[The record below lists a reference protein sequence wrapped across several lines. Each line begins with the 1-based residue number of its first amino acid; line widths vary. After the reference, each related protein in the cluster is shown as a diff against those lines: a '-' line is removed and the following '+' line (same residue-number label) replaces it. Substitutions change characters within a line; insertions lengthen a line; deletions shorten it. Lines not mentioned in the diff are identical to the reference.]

1 MSEYNLPPLVKI
13 AEILGGD
20 VRDLEILA
28 PGPGHSSGDRSMS
41 VRPDA
46 SAPDGFLVHSF
57 SGDDPISCK
66 DYVRTKLG
74 LAPKAAKSEVNKTKR
89 GNGSAKPYS
98 PTVAKYTYRTAD
110 GTPYLQVHRTA
121 AKDFFQYHWDGEKWI
136 KNAPAGKTLPYR
148 LPELAKT
155 PINTP
160 VHITEGEKD
169 ADALAK
175 LSFVA
180 TTNPNGAA
188 NWKDADLNEYF
199 RGRYVYLHEDNDD
212 DGRKR
217 VLKIARAVHPIA
229 ASVRIVRLPDLPPK
243 GDVSDFL
250 ATDTAGVKFRQHCE
264 AAPIW
269 EPTHEDLV
277 VELAKLSLLDYQK
290 RREAAAAAI
299 GIGITALDRIVAQ
312 ARGGKD
318 EASAGGEE
326 AAKKKQADVL
336 IKLAEDAELFH
347 TPDDVGYA
355 TIIVDGH
362 RENWPLRSKGFKRW
376 LARAFYIKTKSAP
389 NSEAMQAA
397 LGVLEG
403 SAQFDTPEHE
413 IFVRVA
419 GHDGSI
425 YIDLA
430 DKDWRAIEVDAD
442 GWRVIDNPPVRFRRS
457 AGMKTLPQPVAG
469 GSLEK
474 DLRPLL
480 NVKTDGEFVLAVAWL
495 LAALRA
501 CGPYPVLALAGEQ
514 GSAKSTIAGML
525 RALVDPNSVPLR
537 TLPKNEHDVYIAAR
551 NGHVLAYDNTSGL
564 PDWLSDCFCR
574 LATGGGFSTRE
585 LYSDQDE
592 VLFGSKRPIIL
603 NGIDDVVTRP
613 DLADRA
619 IVLTLSAIGDEAR
632 KLEAKLWEDFEQ
644 RRPIV
649 LGALLDGVCHGIRT
663 LPDIKLSRLPRM
675 ADFATWITACE
686 GGAKWTKGAFM
697 AAYAANIV
705 EGVEAV
711 LEADLIATV
720 LRKYMETLN
729 RFVGTASDLLKA
741 LNGTLTEKE
750 QKAKG
755 WPKRANTLAKA
766 LRRFAT
772 PLRKVGIVVEFERA
786 GKKGNRKITI
796 TREPDKDADLSSAP
810 SAPSAGFDFNDLG
823 LTARDDGTVSR
834 DTGSVSPSAEADS
847 TSDAADSRPGATV
860 SRKPLKNT
868 EADSADSADSKSH
881 IHSGGNENEGEP
893 GSSRAR
899 FKHYCCNCGGAG
911 AYGYKNKSE
920 GMDWFCAAHRRAQT
934 WADVHLSPD
943 ELLAD

>member
-1 MSEYNLPPLVKI
+1 MKSTDMFPPLQEI
-13 AEILGGD
+13 ARLLGGD
-20 VRDLEILA
+20 VRDLQVLA
-28 PGPGHSSGDRSMS
+28 PGPGHSGGDRSLS

-46 SAPDGFLVHSF
+46 GAPDGFLVHSF
-57 SGDDPISCK
+57 SGDDPIRCK

-74 LAPKAAKSEVNKTKR
+74 LALKDAKSKVNKIKR
-89 GNGSAKPYS
+89 GNSSARPYS

-110 GTPYLQVHRTA
+110 GAPYLQVHRSA
-121 AKDFFQYHWDGEKWI
+121 AKDFFQYHWDGENWI
-136 KNAPAGKTLPYR
+136 KNAPAGKSLLYR

-155 PINTP
+155 PISTP

-188 NWKDADLNEYF
+188 NWKDDDLNEYF
-199 RGRYVYLHEDNDD
+199 RDRHVYLHEDNDD

-217 VLKIARAVHPIA
+217 VLKIARALHPIA
-229 ASVRIVRLPDLPPK
+229 ASVRIVRLPGLPPK

-250 ATDTAGVKFRQHCE
+250 ITDTAAVKFKQHCE

-269 EPTHEDLV
+269 QPTHEDLIA
-277 VELAKLSLLDYQK
+277 ELAKLSLLNYQK
-290 RREAAAAAI
+290 RREAVAAEI
-299 GIGITALDRIVAQ
+299 GIGVIALDRIVARV
-312 ARGGKD
+312 RGHKD
-318 EASAGGEE
+318 GASSGGEE
-326 AAKKKQADVL
+326 AAKKKQADIL
-336 IKLAEDAELFH
+336 IKLAENAELFH

-355 TIIVDGH
+355 TIDVDGH
-362 RENWPLRSKGFKRW
+362 NENWPLRSKGFKRW
-376 LARAFYIKTKSAP
+376 LARAFYAKTNSAP

-397 LGVLEG
+397 LGVLEAG
-403 SAQFDTPEHE
+403 AQFDAPEYE

-430 DKDWRAIEVDAD
+430 DKDWRAIEIDAD

-457 AGMKTLPQPVAG
+457 AGMKALPKPVAG

-474 DLRPLL
+474 NLRPLL
-480 NVKTDGEFVLAVAWL
+480 NVKSDTEFVLATAWL
-495 LAALRA
+495 LAALRP
-501 CGPYPVLALAGEQ
+501 CGPYPVLALGGEQ
-514 GSAKSTIAGML
+514 GTAKSTIAGML

-564 PDWLSDCFCR
+564 LDWLSDCFCR

-632 KLEAKLWEDFEQ
+632 KLEAKLWNDFEERQ
-644 RRPIV
+644 PII
-649 LGALLDGVCHGIRT
+649 LGALLDVVCHGIRT

-675 ADFATWITACE
+675 ADFAVWITACE
-686 GGAKWTKGAFM
+686 GALWPKGAFM
-697 AAYAANIV
+697 KAYASNII

-720 LRKYMETLN
+720 LRKYMEALE
-729 RFVGTASDLLKA
+729 RFEGTASDLLKA

-750 QKAKG
+750 QKAKD
-755 WPKRANTLAKA
+755 WPKRPSTLAKA

-772 PLRKVGIVVEFERA
+772 PLRKVGIAVEFERE
-786 GKKGNRKITI
+786 GKNRLRKITI
-796 TREPDKDADLSSAP
+796 ARQPDKDADSPSAP
-810 SAPSAGFDFNDLG
+810 SAPSSDLDFNDLER
-823 LTARDDGTVSR
+823 TAQDDGTVRR
-834 DTGSVSPSAEADS
+834 DTGSVRPAASGAQADS
-847 TSDAADSRPGATV
+847 TGDPADSRPTATV
-860 SRKPLKNT
+860 RRKSLKNN
-868 EADSADSADSKSH
+868 EADSADGRDA
-881 IHSGGNENEGEP
+881 N
-893 GSSRAR
+893 
-899 FKHYCCNCGGAG
+899 F
-911 AYGYKNKSE
+911 
-920 GMDWFCAAHRRAQT
+920 RAQT
-934 WADVHLSPD
+934 GRGNEPRL
-943 ELLAD
+943 